1 MGGVLVAVKRGW
13 LTFHCGEG
21 EAERLDKRKGY
32 PGGFAIGSATCIP
45 VTAYTKRPSWEIYS
59 ASGPLGSLSL
69 PYDFCLISG
78 LVPGCTITVTFS
90 VYIKD
95 LDDEEMPEEPEVPDS
110 EDGEAARTGSDF
122 FIRPGFS
129 ALGAAKQKILKR
141 LALKQLSSLGGREI
155 QEEKEGRKVIC
166 LDRRTFEAEKGAAGE

>member
-110 EDGEAARTGSDF
+110 EDGEAAER
-122 FIRPGFS
+122 
-129 ALGAAKQKILKR
+129 AAIPLSGPVFPR
-141 LALKQLSSLGGREI
+141 LAPLS
-155 QEEKEGRKVIC
+155 RKS
-166 LDRRTFEAEKGAAGE
+166 